1 MWYASIRF
9 LISLSVPYDLDIY
22 QMDAITAFLQGE
34 LDDTVHMQQPDN
46 YDDGS
51 KRVCLLKKSI
61 YGLKQASR
69 VWNEK
74 LRGVLISAGFK
85 CSSLDACIFFKIN
98 ESGMIFIAVYV
109 DDVLYF
115 TNSISLKT
123 DLKSILTKNFKMKDL
138 GIAEYRVGL
147 HISRDK
153 AKGIVYLDQSKY
165 IAQVLAK
172 FGMID
177 NKPIDTPADPNQ
189 R

>member
-1 MWYASIRF
+1 
-9 LISLSVPYDLDIY
+9 
-22 QMDAITAFLQGE
+22 
-34 LDDTVHMQQPDN
+34 
-46 YDDGS
+46 
-51 KRVCLLKKSI
+51 
-61 YGLKQASR
+61 
-69 VWNEK
+69 
-74 LRGVLISAGFK
+74 
-85 CSSLDACIFFKIN
+85 
-98 ESGMIFIAVYV
+98 MIFIAVYV